1 MYDYSEID
9 EIAEAYDVREMS
21 DAEAVA
27 LARSIMP
34 DEGYQVIQNLAY
46 ALRCAAEG

>member
-1 MYDYSEID
+1 MYDFSEID
-9 EIAEAYDVREMS
+9 EIAANYDAPEMT

-34 DEGYQVIQNLAY
+34 DEGFQVIQNLAY